1 MAGEAQV
8 IVTGNLGND
17 PELKITNTGKNLV
30 KFSIANTPSKL
41 VNGSWEN
48 GDTMWFRCVAWEE
61 DATAIANYFKKG
73 DRVRVEGSLTESF
86 WTDKEG
92 VERRSL
98 EVNVDWI
105 GQAPPKRA
113 KVVVQNPDIV
123 HRMDDDPIPADDF
136 PW

>member
-1 MAGEAQV
+1 MAGEALIV
-8 IVTGNLGND
+8 VTGNLGND

-30 KFSIANTPSKL
+30 RFSIANTSSRL

-48 GDTMWFRCVAWEE
+48 GDTMWFRCVAWED
-61 DATAIANYFKKG
+61 DAASIAHHYKKG
-73 DRVRVEGSLTESF
+73 DRVKVEGTLSESF

-98 EVNVDWI
+98 EINVDWI
-105 GQAPPKRA
+105 GQKPPKVP
-113 KVVVQNPDIV
+113 KVVVQNPEVV
-123 HRMDDDPIPADDF
+123 HRMDDDPLPEDNF

>member
-1 MAGEAQV
+1 MAGEALIV
-8 IVTGNLGND
+8 VTGNLGND

-30 KFSIANTPSKL
+30 RFSLANTSSKL

-61 DATAIANYFKKG
+61 DAASIAAHYKKG
-73 DRVRVEGSLTESF
+73 DRVRVEGALTESF
-86 WTDKEG
+86 WIDKEG
-92 VERRSL
+92 VEKRSL
-98 EVNVDWI
+98 EINVDWI
-105 GQAPPKRA
+105 GQKPPKTP
-113 KVVVQNPDIV
+113 KMVVQNPEIV

>member
-1 MAGEAQV
+1 MAGEALIV
-8 IVTGNLGND
+8 VTGNLGND

-30 KFSIANTPSKL
+30 RFSLANTPSRL

-61 DATAIANYFKKG
+61 NATAIADHFKKG
-73 DRVRVEGSLTESF
+73 DRVRVEGSLTESC
-86 WTDKEG
+86 WVDKEG
-92 VERRSL
+92 IEKRSL

-105 GQAPPKRA
+105 GQAPPKRP
-113 KVVVQNPDIV
+113 KIVVQNPEIV